1 MDIPNAT
8 AARNGAGEDKLIAIM
23 INSVI
28 GTYGH
33 GTENDFVLVFD
44 PSDEISIT
52 TAQTAAICNR
62 ETGIGADGLIR
73 ITKRDQKWFMDYRN
87 ADGSLAE
94 MCGNGI
100 RVMARYLV
108 ERGHQPEGIFAI
120 NTRDG
125 IKHLRVPIVDDISVN
140 MGKVSDE
147 NEEITASVEGK
158 IWNGFNI
165 NVGNPHA
172 VVFVEKI
179 EDVGSLKDAPIVRPK
194 DTYPEGVN
202 VEFVEIMPNHE
213 AKMRVHERGSG
224 ETKSCGTGT
233 CAVALAATMQLK
245 ENLPARWVIYPPGG
259 RLVVDIDPH
268 SNATLTGPALLISD
282 HDLTPFLKQ
291 A

>member
-1 MDIPNAT
+1 
-8 AARNGAGEDKLIAIM
+8 M
-23 INSVI
+23 IDNVI

-44 PSDEISIT
+44 PENEISIT

-62 ETGIGADGLIR
+62 ESGIGSDGLIR
-73 ITKRDQKWFMDYRN
+73 IIKRDGKWFMDYRN

-125 IKHLRVPIVDDISVN
+125 IKHLRVPMVDDISVN

-147 NEEITASVEGK
+147 NEEITAAVEGK

-179 EDVGSLKDAPIVRPK
+179 EDVGSLKDAPVVRPQRCL
-194 DTYPEGVN
+194 P
-202 VEFVEIMPNHE
+202 
-213 AKMRVHERGSG
+213 RG
-224 ETKSCGTGT
+224 
-233 CAVALAATMQLK
+233 
-245 ENLPARWVIYPPGG
+245 R
-259 RLVVDIDPH
+259 
-268 SNATLTGPALLISD
+268 
-282 HDLTPFLKQ
+282 
-291 A
+291 

>member
-1 MDIPNAT
+1 MTQSI
-8 AARNGAGEDKLIAIM
+8 IA
-23 INSVI
+23 
-28 GTYGH
+28 TYGH

-44 PSDEISIT
+44 ADDEISIT

-62 ETGIGADGLIR
+62 QTGIGADGLIR
-73 ITKRDQKWFMDYRN
+73 ITKRDGKWFMDYRN
-87 ADGSLAE
+87 ADGSIAE

-108 ERGHQPEGIFAI
+108 QKGHQPEGIFAI

-125 IKHLRVPIVDDISVN
+125 LKHLRVPATEDISVN
-140 MGKVSDE
+140 MGKVLDE

-158 IWNGFNI
+158 IWNGYNI

-179 EDVGSLKDAPIVRPK
+179 EDVGSLSDAPIVRPK
-194 DTYPEGVN
+194 DSYPDGVN
-202 VEFVEIMPNHE
+202 VEFVEILPGHE

-224 ETKSCGTGT
+224 ETRSCGTGT
-233 CAVALAATMQLK
+233 CAVALAATMHSK
-245 ENLPARWVIYPPGG
+245 EQLPARWVIYPPGG

-268 SNATLTGPALLISD
+268 SNATLTGPAVLVSEHDISKYLQD
-282 HDLTPFLKQ
+282 